1 MTKQRQDEI
10 SALIERSS
18 LGAPGAR
25 KLRARTTLQR
35 RSQIIEKAATRS
47 TVGHQRTMRGIPG
60 GR

>member
-1 MTKQRQDEI
+1 MTTQRQNEI
-10 SALIERSS
+10 TALIERSS

-25 KLRARTTLQR
+25 KLRARTTPQR

-47 TVGHQRTMRGIPG
+47 AVSRQRTMRGIAG